1 MKRMIS
7 SLLLACLLLIPLAAG
22 AERTLYLGGC
32 IDDRIQRSFMK
43 ENPDVVLKFD
53 DEILNPDEIITRLLT
68 GDTAAD
74 LYHTFVDS
82 TFAALVRKGYAMDL
96 SSSDIL
102 TDDVNRMYPNIRRA
116 ITNDA
121 GNPVAYPWLLEV
133 DTWKVNITWWRAVFG
148 EEPLPDT
155 YAEFFRT
162 MIRWEEEYAA
172 QYPEFSFVGS
182 FDYAWWVKT
191 VMNAFEAQYAS
202 YSGETLVPADLGN
215 PLLAEVLDLIDRV
228 REIREEYHRST
239 DGDDMVYTE
248 PIIDPNGFNNIMMG
262 SWTEELLSMTV
273 EELPEGIWTDMPAI
287 SFEKGKPAPVNGQLN
302 VWFVN
307 PHSENRDLA
316 VRYLEHAARC
326 ENNIRT
332 YYGTH
337 PDMTDPVPDEGTAA
351 RCVELEEQLEQLRAK
366 AGEQEEINP
375 ELEQRIRETETEH
388 LLWENR
394 KWEIS
399 EEAIREYRGFAET
412 IAFHEDNPYVMVA
425 GRTSNTA
432 TEMEALFEQ
441 YRYGQLSR
449 DEFLR
454 QYQCRMDMILAEG
467 R

>member
-155 YAEFFRT
+155 YAEFFREKRFPVIWSSPMLRGRET
-162 MIRWEEEYAA
+162 AAALTGGAADVRVVGELHELCYGEWDGLSFDEIRARYRELISKYHPDKFAGLND
-172 QYPEFSFVGS
+172 PEFSR
-182 FDYAWWVKT
+182 
-191 VMNAFEAQYAS
+191 
-202 YSGETLVPADLGN
+202 
-215 PLLAEVLDLIDRV
+215 LAAEKFQQVQGA
-228 REIREEYHRST
+228 Y
-239 DGDDMVYTE
+239 
-248 PIIDPNGFNNIMMG
+248 
-262 SWTEELLSMTV
+262 EEL
-273 EELPEGIWTDMPAI
+273 
-287 SFEKGKPAPVNGQLN
+287 
-302 VWFVN
+302 
-307 PHSENRDLA
+307 R
-316 VRYLEHAARC
+316 R
-326 ENNIRT
+326 
-332 YYGTH
+332 
-337 PDMTDPVPDEGTAA
+337 
-351 RCVELEEQLEQLRAK
+351 LR
-366 AGEQEEINP
+366 G
-375 ELEQRIRETETEH
+375 
-388 LLWENR
+388 
-394 KWEIS
+394 
-399 EEAIREYRGFAET
+399 
-412 IAFHEDNPYVMVA
+412 M
-425 GRTSNTA
+425 
-432 TEMEALFEQ
+432 
-441 YRYGQLSR
+441 
-449 DEFLR
+449 
-454 QYQCRMDMILAEG
+454 
-467 R
+467 